1 MPCPLMISLQHSS
14 TAMQSKDIRLGK
26 ILLRKGFITSCQ
38 LENALQSQ
46 QETPFRLGELLL
58 QKGWLT
64 EEQLKQALQEQYW
77 RKEGFWVIADASKDS
92 VLDECDRQ

>member
-1 MPCPLMISLQHSS
+1 MPSTLMISQHPSLK
-14 TAMQSKDIRLGK
+14 AMQSKDIRLGK

-38 LENALQSQ
+38 LENALQVQ

-92 VLDECDRQ
+92 VLDECDRG

>member
-1 MPCPLMISLQHSS
+1 MPSPLMISLQHSS
-14 TAMQSKDIRLGK
+14 IAMQSKDIRLGK

-38 LENALQSQ
+38 LENALQAQ
-46 QETPFRLGELLL
+46 QGTSSRLGELLL

-77 RKEGFWVIADASKDS
+77 RKEGFWVIADTRKDS
-92 VLDECDRQ
+92 VLVESDRG

>member
-1 MPCPLMISLQHSS
+1 
-14 TAMQSKDIRLGK
+14 MQSKDIRLGK

-38 LENALQSQ
+38 LENALQAQ
-46 QETPFRLGELLL
+46 QGTSSRLGELLL

-77 RKEGFWVIADASKDS
+77 RKEGFWVIADARKD
-92 VLDECDRQ
+92 

>member
-1 MPCPLMISLQHSS
+1 MSSPLMISLQHSL

-77 RKEGFWVIADASKDS
+77 RKEGFWVIADARKDS
-92 VLDECDRQ
+92 VLGECDRG